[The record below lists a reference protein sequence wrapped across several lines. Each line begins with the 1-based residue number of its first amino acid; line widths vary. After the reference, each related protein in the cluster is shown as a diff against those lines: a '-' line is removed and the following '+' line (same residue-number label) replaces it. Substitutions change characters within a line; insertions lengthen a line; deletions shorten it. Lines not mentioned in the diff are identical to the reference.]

1 MEECRILLGT
11 IKRIVD
17 FVCLLALKIVKI
29 TKSTLMILIFDFQNL
44 VYLLNIYPYKMRQ
57 SQQTFAENKKFYE
70 TNM

>member
-1 MEECRILLGT
+1 
-11 IKRIVD
+11 
-17 FVCLLALKIVKI
+17 
-29 TKSTLMILIFDFQNL
+29 MILIFDFQNL